1 MGRTL
6 KSVIA
11 DLPPDD
17 RAWVE
22 TKGREMADDMIRYAD
37 TLADARRALEKTQ
50 TELADVLQIRQN
62 AVTQLEKRSDMLLST
77 LRKYVS
83 AMGAELQLTIRT
95 AAGVVIVLDG
105 LGTLSSDGAPLAI
118 KSESGK
124 AKATRHHY
132 GATF

>member
-1 MGRTL
+1 MGRSL

-11 DLPPDD
+11 ELPPER

-22 TKGREMADDMIRYAD
+22 ARSREMADDMVRYAE
-37 TLADARRALEKTQ
+37 TLSEARRALEKTQ
-50 TELADVLQIRQN
+50 TEVADVLQIKQN

-83 AMGAELQLTIRT
+83 AMGAELQITIRT

-105 LGTLSSDGAPLAI
+105 FGTLSS
-118 KSESGK
+118 ESASGPAAAGK
-124 AKATRHHY
+124 TKVRR
-132 GATF
+132 

>member
-22 TKGREMADDMIRYAD
+22 TKGRDMADDMIRYAD

-118 KSESGK
+118 KVESGK
-124 AKATRHHY
+124 AKARRR
-132 GATF
+132 A

>member
-37 TLADARRALEKTQ
+37 TLADARRALAKTQ

-124 AKATRHHY
+124 AKARRR
-132 GATF
+132 A

>member
-95 AAGVVIVLDG
+95 ATGVVIVLDG

-124 AKATRHHY
+124 AKARRR
-132 GATF
+132 A

>member
-1 MGRTL
+1 MGRSL
-6 KSVIA
+6 KTIIA

-22 TKGREMADDMIRYAD
+22 AKGREMADDMIRYAD

-50 TELADVLQIRQN
+50 TELADVLQIKQN

-105 LGTLSSDGAPLAI
+105 LGTLSAEGAPSV
-118 KSESGK
+118 KSGK
-124 AKATRHHY
+124 AKAHRR
-132 GATF
+132 A

>member
-118 KSESGK
+118 KSESDK
-124 AKATRHHY
+124 AKARRR
-132 GATF
+132 A

>member
-118 KSESGK
+118 KAESGK
-124 AKATRHHY
+124 AKARRR
-132 GATF
+132 A